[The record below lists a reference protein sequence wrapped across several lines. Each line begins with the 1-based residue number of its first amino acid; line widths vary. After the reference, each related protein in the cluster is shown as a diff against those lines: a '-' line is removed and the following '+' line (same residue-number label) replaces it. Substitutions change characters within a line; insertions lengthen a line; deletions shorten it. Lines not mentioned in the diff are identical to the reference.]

1 MRKTDAR
8 GRFPVRG
15 GATTRRAGAI
25 AAGALLGVTATFA
38 AYSLAETRRLHVLE
52 CEFRS
57 PRLPEAFDGVRVLFA
72 SDIHT
77 GPHFSAKRVHALVS
91 TINVLSPDL
100 VLLGGDYVG
109 GFQRGAIEF
118 YPEIARVKP
127 RLGAFAVLGNHD
139 IQEGASEARLGLG
152 RAGFTTLEN
161 ASARV
166 AIGDDAS
173 IVVGGLEDF
182 WLGHPDGTATA
193 RGLSRSDF
201 AILVSHNPDA
211 LVDALTEAPM
221 GTWDL
226 ALAGHTHG
234 GQVTWFGRYGHTS
247 SIYGQTFRT
256 GWSEVS
262 GTPVL
267 VSNGIGTSTVPIRFM
282 ARPQLHVITLRHA
295 EKVDAAGAGRS
306 EERVAGSLGR

>member
-1 MRKTDAR
+1 MSKADSEQRSRVRTGTSTR
-8 GRFPVRG
+8 RG
-15 GATTRRAGAI
+15 GAIATGVLLGI
-25 AAGALLGVTATFA
+25 AATFG

-52 CEFRS
+52 CEFCS

-77 GPHFSAKRVHALVS
+77 GPHFGAKRVHTLVGR
-91 TINVLSPDL
+91 INVLSPDI

-118 YPEIARVKP
+118 YPEIARVKA

-139 IQEGASEARLGLG
+139 IQEGAAEARLGLA

-161 ASARV
+161 TSAHI
-166 AIGDDAS
+166 AIGEDS
-173 IVVGGLEDF
+173 IAVGGLEDF
-182 WLGHPDGTATA
+182 WLGHPDGAATA
-193 RGLSRSDF
+193 RGVGTGEF
-201 AILVSHNPDA
+201 AMLVSHNPDA
-211 LVDALTEAPM
+211 LVDALTEAAA
-221 GTWDL
+221 GTWNL

-256 GWSEVS
+256 GWSEIA
-262 GTPVL
+262 GIPVL
-267 VSNGIGTSTVPIRFM
+267 VSNGVGTSTVPIRFM

-295 EKVDAAGAGRS
+295 EKVGIVS
-306 EERVAGSLGR
+306 